1 MTAAQCAAC
10 VAFALLSVA
19 FAAALV
25 LERRRE
31 RREEGRAGRPPENL

>member
-10 VAFALLSVA
+10 VAFALLAVA

-31 RREEGRAGRPPENL
+31 RREEERVRRLLEKL